1 MNVIVKPSALTGKL
15 RVIPSKSDAHRKL
28 ICAAVSD
35 APTRLEMSGSCG
47 DIDATISCLIALGA
61 EISREGG
68 EVKVCP
74 IKDRK
79 TAVLDCGESGSTFRF
94 LLPVA
99 AAVCSKATFIGRG
112 RLPQRPIGHLADV
125 MRSHGVSFSA
135 DSLPFDIEGRL
146 TSGLYSLPG
155 NVSSQYITG
164 LMMALPLLYG
174 DSEIRLNTPLES
186 RGYVDMTVSALWD
199 FGVRVKP
206 CENGWNVPGNQTFVS
221 PKTLRV
227 EGDWSNAAFFLAA
240 GALKKSVTVCGLD
253 MNSEQGDKAIVDI
266 LSEFGAEVSVCGS
279 EVTVSHAPLHGC
291 TVDVSDIP
299 DLLPI
304 LSVVASFARGKTR
317 FIGASRLRLKESDR
331 LASVSQMLNALGGAA
346 EEEPDA
352 LIVKGKPLTD
362 GCVDGCGDH
371 RIVMSAAIAALCC
384 SGAVTITGA
393 EAVNKSYPDFFD
405 HCKAL
410 GGDVN
415 VL

>member
-1 MNVIVKPSALTGKL
+1 MNVIIKPSTIAGKL
-15 RVIPSKSDAHRKL
+15 RAIPSKSDAHRKL

-47 DIDATISCLIALGA
+47 DIDATISCLSALGA
-61 EISREGG
+61 EISREGDA
-68 EVKVCP
+68 VKVNP
-74 IKDRK
+74 IKERK

-99 AAVCSKATFIGRG
+99 AAVCSKASFIGRG
-112 RLPQRPIGHLADV
+112 RLPERPIGHLTDV
-125 MRSHGVSFSA
+125 MSGHGVCFSA
-135 DSLPFDIEGRL
+135 DRLPFNIEGRL
-146 TSGLYSLPG
+146 TPGLFSIPG

-164 LMMALPLLYG
+164 LMMALPLLDG
-174 DSEIRLNTPLES
+174 DSEIKLNTTLES

-199 FGVRVKP
+199 FGIRVHP
-206 CENGWNVPGNQTFVS
+206 DANGWAVPGKQTFVS

-227 EGDWSNAAFFLAA
+227 DGDWSNAAFFLAA

-266 LSEFGAEVSVCGS
+266 LSEFGAEVSVRGD
-279 EVTVSHAPLHGC
+279 EVTVSPVPLHGC

-304 LSVVASFARGKTR
+304 LSVVAAFARGTTR
-317 FIGASRLRLKESDR
+317 FVGASRLRIKESDR

-352 LIVKGKPLTD
+352 LVVKGKPLS
-362 GCVDGCGDH
+362 GGHVDGCGDH
-371 RIVMSAAIAALCC
+371 RIVMSAAIAAVCC

-393 EAVNKSYPDFFD
+393 EAVNKSYPAFFD